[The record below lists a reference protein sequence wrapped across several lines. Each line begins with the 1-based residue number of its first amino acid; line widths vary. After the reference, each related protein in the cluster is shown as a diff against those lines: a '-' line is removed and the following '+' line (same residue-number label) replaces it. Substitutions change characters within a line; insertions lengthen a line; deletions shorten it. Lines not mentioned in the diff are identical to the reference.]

1 LAYAPTMRSTVA
13 SRPLLLA
20 ALASLAVLA
29 LNCASGGG
37 QKPGL
42 PPGGEAK
49 LLSGPCDVV
58 TPAGAQLKVPA
69 GFRAQQR
76 GNVIELLEPDGAA
89 RAALVE
95 IEGQDPVAA
104 VKAAW
109 AAVDP
114 AAAWKV
120 EQALKPPPKGGY
132 DQLYVEVYVAKPD
145 RTRASAVAR
154 RKGRWIWVQ
163 LVQGK
168 PAGLDKR
175 AAQLRTFFSGM
186 KAPGI
191 EKVDLSAKKPRSITA
206 SKGKLVAFIEGALR
220 ATGTPG
226 LSIAVVEQGKIVL
239 AEGFGLLEQGKPA
252 KVSADTLMMIGSVS
266 KSLTT
271 LMMATLVDAKKLS
284 WTAKVT
290 SVDPKFRLADAK
302 LTRALTVEQLVC
314 ACAGLPRKDLPLILE
329 YQGKDDNHVYAE
341 LAKMKPST
349 GLKETFQYQNHMV
362 AAGGYVAAHALDPTG
377 ASRSKTFA
385 RAMKERVFIPMGM
398 TNTTLDHDAA
408 IKASDRAVPHSQ
420 DLWAKHHPLS
430 LEQERFASY
439 IGPSGGI
446 WSSAREMARYVITE
460 LNRGVAPDGKR
471 VVSAAN
477 LTHRWEPQVKA
488 SAKVSYGLGWAVAKT
503 KGLRKITHGGGTMG
517 FATKVSFFPDKGLG
531 VVMISNGTG
540 GHLVESVVQARLLE
554 LWFGV
559 DDKAQARLDFILKE
573 QDKEIAKLKKRTGAP
588 DKTWI
593 APLLGAHENDEIGA
607 ISLTAAPGGQYLLDA
622 GEYKTKLLR
631 YSKPDGKTVLLFSDP
646 PLAGLEIA
654 PLEGAAGRLE
664 MRRAQERYIF
674 TRKK

>member
-1 LAYAPTMRSTVA
+1 MNSTA
-13 SRPLLLA
+13 TSRPLLA
-20 ALASLAVLA
+20 ALAALAA
-29 LNCASGGG
+29 LTLDCASGGG
-37 QKPGL
+37 QHPGV
-42 PPGGEAK
+42 PPGAAK
-49 LLSGPCDVV
+49 LLTGPCEVV
-58 TPAGAQLKVPA
+58 TPAGAKLQVPA

-76 GNVIELLEPDGAA
+76 GNMIALLEPDGAA
-89 RAALVE
+89 KATLVE
-95 IEGQDPVAA
+95 LEGHDLAAA

-109 AAVDP
+109 AATDP

-120 EQALKPPPKGGY
+120 ERSLNPPPSGGY
-132 DQLYVEVYVAKPD
+132 DGLYVEIYVARQD

-154 RKGRWIWVQ
+154 RKGKWIWVQ

-168 PAGLDKR
+168 PADLDKR
-175 AAQLRTFFSGM
+175 AAQLKTFFSGM
-186 KAPGI
+186 QAPGI
-191 EKVDLSAKKPRSITA
+191 KKDDLSARKPRSITA
-206 SKGKLVAFIEGALR
+206 SKAKLVAFIEAALQ

-226 LSIAVVEQGKIVL
+226 LSIAVVERGKVVL
-239 AEGFGLLEQGKPA
+239 AEGFGVLEQGKAA

-290 SVDPKFRLADAK
+290 AVDPKFRLADAR
-302 LTRALTVEQLVC
+302 LTKALTVEQLVC

-329 YQGKDDNHVYAE
+329 YQGKDDTHVYAE
-341 LAKMKPST
+341 LSKMKPST

-362 AAGGYVAAHALDPTG
+362 AAGGYVAAHALDPAG
-377 ASRSKTFA
+377 ASRSKTFV
-385 RAMKERVFIPMGM
+385 RAMKERVFLPMGM
-398 TNTTLDHDAA
+398 TRTTLDHDAA
-408 IKASDRAVPHSQ
+408 IKATNRAVPHSQ
-420 DLWAKHHPLS
+420 DLWARHHPLS
-430 LEQERFASY
+430 LEQERFATY

-477 LTHRWEPQVKA
+477 LTHRWEPQVKV
-488 SAKVSYGLGWAVAKT
+488 SAKASYGLGWVVAKT

-540 GHLVESVVQARLLE
+540 GHLVENVVQARLLE

-559 DDKAQARLDFILKE
+559 NDKAQALLDFVLKE
-573 QDKEIAKLKKRTGAP
+573 QKKEIAKLKKRTGAP
-588 DKTWI
+588 GKAWI
-593 APLLGAHENDEIGA
+593 APLLGAHQNDEIGA
-607 ISLTAAPGGQYLLDA
+607 ISLSAAPGGHYMLDA

-646 PLAGLEIA
+646 PLAGLEIF
-654 PLEGAAGRLE
+654 PLAGEAGTLE
-664 MRRAQERYIF
+664 MRRAQERYVF
-674 TRKK
+674 TRKR

>member
-1 LAYAPTMRSTVA
+1 MRSTTSFRRLQITVLTA
-13 SRPLLLA
+13 LLA
-20 ALASLAVLA
+20 LTLD
-29 LNCASGGG
+29 CASGGG

-42 PPGGEAK
+42 PSSAEAK
-49 LLSGPCDVV
+49 LLTGPCEVV
-58 TPAGAQLKVPA
+58 TPAGAKLQVPA
-69 GFRAQQR
+69 GFRARQR
-76 GNVIELLEPDGAA
+76 GDVIELLEPDGAA
-89 RAALVE
+89 KAYLVE
-95 IEGQDPVAA
+95 LDGQDLAAA

-109 AAVDP
+109 AATDP

-120 EQALKPPPKGGY
+120 EQALTPPPTGGY
-132 DQLYVEVYVAKPD
+132 DGIYVEVYVARPD

-154 RKGRWIWVQ
+154 RKGKLVWVQ

-175 AAQLRTFFSGM
+175 SAQLRTFFSGM

-191 EKVDLSAKKPRSITA
+191 VKDDLSARTPRSITA
-206 SKGKLVAFIEGALR
+206 SKAKLVTFIEGALR

-226 LSIAVVEQGKIVL
+226 LSIAVVEGGKVVL
-239 AEGFGLLEQGKPA
+239 AEGFGVLEQGKPA
-252 KVSADTLMMIGSVS
+252 RVSADTLMMIGSVS

-271 LMMATLVDAKKLS
+271 LMMATLVDDKKLS

-290 SVDPKFRLADAK
+290 SVDPKFRLADTE

-329 YQGKDDNHVYAE
+329 YRGKDDTNVYAE
-341 LAKMKPST
+341 LSKMKPST

-362 AAGGYVAAHALDPTG
+362 AAGGYVAAHALDPAG

-385 RAMKERVFIPMGM
+385 RAMKERVFVPMGM

-420 DLWAKHHPLS
+420 DLNAKHHPLS
-430 LEQERFASY
+430 LEQERFATY

-460 LNRGVAPDGKR
+460 LNRGVAPGGKR

-477 LTHRWEPQVKA
+477 QTHRWEPQVKI
-488 SAKVSYGLGWAVAKT
+488 SAEASYGLGWAVASK

-540 GHLVESVVQARLLE
+540 GHLVERVVEAKLLD
-554 LWFGV
+554 LWFGG
-559 DDKAQARLDFILKE
+559 DEKAQAQLDFILAE
-573 QDKEIAKLKKRTGAP
+573 QAKEIAKLKKRTGAP
-588 DKTWI
+588 DKAWI
-593 APLLGAHENDEIGA
+593 APLLGAHHNDEIGE
-607 ISLTAAPGGQYLLDA
+607 IRLSAAPGGHYMLDA

-631 YSKPDGKTVLLFSDP
+631 YNKPDGKTVLLFSDP

-654 PLEGAAGRLE
+654 PLQGQAGKLE
-664 MRRAQERYIF
+664 MRRAQERYVF
-674 TRKK
+674 SRKK